1 MISINIYATLYGG
14 MKLPAKYVPNSE
26 AVTAQF
32 SQERVYCLNKDDVIT
47 ERELGLPTNT
57 QDKHGQR
64 SHY

>member
-14 MKLPAKYVPNSE
+14 MKLPAKYVPNSD
-26 AVTAQF
+26 AALF
-32 SQERVYCLNKDDVIT
+32 SQEHVYYLKKDDVIT

-57 QDKHGQR
+57 QDKQRQR